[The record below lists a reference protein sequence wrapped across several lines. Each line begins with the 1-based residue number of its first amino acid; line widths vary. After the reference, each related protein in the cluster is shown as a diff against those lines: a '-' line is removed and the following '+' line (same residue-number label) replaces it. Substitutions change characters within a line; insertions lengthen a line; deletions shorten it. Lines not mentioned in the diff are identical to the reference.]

1 MSVKPFF
8 CVVALLYGILV
19 SGVQDRAWAD
29 DYRTLENA
37 SPQEVV
43 DAMATKAARGIAN
56 TTTGWL
62 ELPKQIY
69 LTFKEDGVAKGLTIG
84 PLKGIG
90 MTLVRTVSGVAEAA
104 TFFVAYP
111 GFYDPIFDPAFVWE
125 KE

>member
-8 CVVALLYGILV
+8 CVVALLCGILV
-19 SGVQDRAWAD
+19 SGGQDRAWAD

-43 DAMATKAARGIAN
+43 DAMAIKAARGIAN

-62 ELPKQIY
+62 EFPKQIY
-69 LTFKEDGVAKGLTIG
+69 ETYKEDGAERGLLNG

-90 MTLVRTVSGVAEAA
+90 MTLVRTVSGVIETA
-104 TFFVAYP
+104 TFFSAYP
-111 GFYDPIFDPAFVWE
+111 GFYDPIFDPAFVWQ